1 MHLRLC
7 HLVRNAKGVG
17 MDFTAFT
24 FTVCV
29 SAIVT
34 GVLQFLY
41 GQSSFNS
48 AVFIF
53 VAVQR
58 RSAMRP

>member
-7 HLVRNAKGVG
+7 PLVRNAKGVG
-17 MDFTAFT
+17 IDFTGFHVHHLC
-24 FTVCV
+24 FRDCE
-29 SAIVT
+29 

-41 GQSSFNS
+41 GHSTFNS

-58 RSAMRP
+58 RSAMRL